1 MRQVILGT
9 SGISAT
15 LFKFK
20 FSMVP
25 ESKARTGSALT
36 LAVPEAALS
45 NHLTYLLAIHTI
57 QAMADGP
64 DGSEI
69 VMVRLAF

>member
-1 MRQVILGT
+1 MRQVILRT
-9 SGISAT
+9 SGTSAT
-15 LFKFK
+15 LFKLK

-25 ESKARTGSALT
+25 ESKARNSSALT
-36 LAVPEAALS
+36 LAVAQAALS

-57 QAMADGP
+57 QAMADDP